1 MITIITEEVLEASRE
16 MNRRDVQHAE
26 QIRDGQDK
34 EKCPALSQ
42 TDDDEIWAKYEN
54 IEGLKGV
61 DGQPL
66 KLSGSC
72 YSYGPYPRNRRILA
86 DIALAA
92 GWTVEKAR
100 ILESRCVN
108 RSAKHMNSFPN
119 ALVDLSDPNQPKMK
133 NGRPFTFQNVSWSS
147 LRTYLEHDMREMGPT
162 KIAVVK
168 AAVLNLYEA
177 NSKTGRKKLP
187 VYPRGTK
194 RISDDALPVSSADI
208 ERAQEEL
215 DKRERYIKAMR
226 TELFDERA
234 FVPPE
239 KVKLRIKFFLRS
251 GKMSEEEFR
260 KAIDVTGSEY
270 EMFMKEKKKRPQLE
284 SKVFHNAPSFISEQ
298 MREKPAKKRKR
309 AEADLDVARL
319 R

>member
-1 MITIITEEVLEASRE
+1 MF
-16 MNRRDVQHAE
+16 
-26 QIRDGQDK
+26 DGQS
-34 EKCPALSQ
+34 KCATAKTRRTTLSPA
-42 TDDDEIWAKYEN
+42 DDDEIWAKYEN

-66 KLSGSC
+66 KLSGSY

-100 ILESRCVN
+100 VLERRYVN
-108 RSAKHMNSFPN
+108 RIAKHLNSFPD
-119 ALVDLSDPNQPKMK
+119 ASVDLSDPNQPKMK
-133 NGRPFTFQNVSWSS
+133 NGRPFTFQNVSWSF
-147 LRTYLEHDMREMGPT
+147 LRTYIELEMKEMDPT
-162 KIAVVK
+162 KLATVK
-168 AAVLNLYEA
+168 AAVLDLYET

-208 ERAQEEL
+208 ERAHEEL
-215 DKRERYIKAMR
+215 DKNERFNKAMR
-226 TELFDERA
+226 VDPFGRRA
-234 FVPPE
+234 FASSE
-239 KVKLRIKFFLRS
+239 KVKLRIKVFLLS

-260 KAIDVTGSEY
+260 KAIDVTKSEF

-284 SKVFHNAPSFISEQ
+284 SKVFHNAPSFIREQ
-298 MREKPAKKRKR
+298 MGEKPARKRKR
-309 AEADLDVARL
+309 DATDLDVARL